1 MCWPGLPGSPR
12 LIPPRLNSYREWW
25 RFSLASTYTTLIRTT
40 APRSEIGRLW
50 PSTKC
55 ATRVSL
61 WQPLRRWMSAPL
73 SKLWSSLRLRT
84 RNCPQRLPQRAT
96 SSGAACRSQGLPHA
110 ARLLHAPP
118 CRVRVAAVVCGGL
131 PLRRWPARSQALQ
144 GSPEN
149 RASRGESAPAA
160 EELQQP
166 EGRRHTA
173 CARGRS
179 SRACSAPALASVPS
193 AGSQAKIVA
202 FMRATT
208 PAVWAAE
215 RCV

>member
-96 SSGAACRSQGLPHA
+96 SRRAACHSQGRSRKRCCFCLRRHAACAWRRASPAAVARSLPLRSKEAQKTGDHEGIIRQPQRNRFILTAAAIQHALGEGHRTLA
-110 ARLLHAPP
+110 ARLRWHRCQAQALRQKSSHSCAPP
-118 CRVRVAAVVCGGL
+118 PQPCG
-131 PLRRWPARSQALQ
+131 PLR
-144 GSPEN
+144 G
-149 RASRGESAPAA
+149 
-160 EELQQP
+160 
-166 EGRRHTA
+166 
-173 CARGRS
+173 
-179 SRACSAPALASVPS
+179 ACSA
-193 AGSQAKIVA
+193 
-202 FMRATT
+202 
-208 PAVWAAE
+208 
-215 RCV
+215 